1 MDIMLHGWYF
11 VALDVMG
18 RHSRG
23 LATGWNSRT
32 IKVSNYWG
40 FEDFLGL

>member
-1 MDIMLHGWYF
+1 MDIMFQGWCF
-11 VALDVMG
+11 VALDVRG
-18 RHSRG
+18 HRSRD
-23 LATGWNSRT
+23 LAAGWNSRT

>member
-1 MDIMLHGWYF
+1 MEIMLQGWFF
-11 VALDVMG
+11 VALDVRG
-18 RHSRG
+18 RRSWG
-23 LATGWNSRT
+23 LAVGWNSRT

>member
-1 MDIMLHGWYF
+1 MFYGWCF
-11 VALDVMG
+11 VALDG
-18 RHSRG
+18 RGRRFG
-23 LATGWNSRT
+23 DMAVGWNSRA

>member
-1 MDIMLHGWYF
+1 MEVMFHGWYF

-18 RHSRG
+18 RRSRG
-23 LATGWNSRT
+23 LAIGWRSRT

-40 FEDFLGL
+40 FEEFLGL